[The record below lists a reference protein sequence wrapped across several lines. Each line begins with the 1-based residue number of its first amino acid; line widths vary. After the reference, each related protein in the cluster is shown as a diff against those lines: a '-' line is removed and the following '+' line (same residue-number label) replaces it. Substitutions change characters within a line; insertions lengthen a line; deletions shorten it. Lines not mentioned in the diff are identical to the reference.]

1 MKILS
6 VDIGGTFI
14 KYAVMDET
22 CRIGEKGK
30 VPTPQSGHDE
40 LIETIASLYEK
51 FSDLQG
57 IAISMPGIIDPV
69 RGYVVM
75 GGGALM
81 YNTGF
86 FIRDALEKRTGCHKI
101 TVYNDAKCAAQAEA
115 SMGALKGIRN
125 GAVMLFGTMIGG
137 GLVLDGKVRQGSHF
151 SAGEVTYILTDRSS
165 VPAYDTI
172 WGRRCSALR
181 LCRDYAEKK
190 HLPPKTVDGEAVFAA
205 LEKGDKDA
213 EEALSCYAKEIA
225 VQFFNFQTL
234 LDLERIAIGGGI
246 SAQPRFIEAVRACL
260 DEMYAVSPYYTPRPE
275 IVRCQFGSDAN
286 LIGAL
291 QYWLAA
297 EF

>member
-14 KYAVMDET
+14 KYALMGEDGG
-22 CRIGEKGK
+22 IGEKGK
-30 VPTPQSGHDE
+30 LPTPQSGHGE
-40 LIETIASLYEK
+40 LIEAIASLYEK
-51 FSDLQG
+51 FRTSEG
-57 IAISMPGIIDPV
+57 IAISMPGIIDSR
-69 RGYVVM
+69 RGYVKM
-75 GGGALM
+75 GGALE
-81 YNTGF
+81 YNNDF
-86 FIRDALEKRTGCHKI
+86 FIREALEKRTGCKKI

-115 SMGALKGIRN
+115 SLGALKGVRN

-151 SAGEVTYILTDRSS
+151 SAGEVSYILTDRSC
-165 VPAYDTI
+165 VPAYDTV

-181 LCRDYAEKK
+181 LCREFAERK
-190 HLPPKTVDGEAVFAA
+190 HASADSIDGETVFEA
-205 LEKGDKDA
+205 LEKGDRDA
-213 EEALSCYAKEIA
+213 QEALSCYAKEIA
-225 VQFFNFQTL
+225 VQFFNLQTL

-246 SAQPRFIEAVRACL
+246 SAQPKFIEAVRVCL

-275 IVRCQFGSDAN
+275 IIRCQFGSDAN

-291 QYWLAA
+291 QYWLKP

>member
-1 MKILS
+1 MRILS

-22 CRIGEKGK
+22 GLFLEKGK

-40 LIETIASLYEK
+40 LIEAIASLYDT
-51 FSDLQG
+51 FHAPPG
-57 IAISMPGIIDPV
+57 IAISMPGIIDPG
-69 RGYVVM
+69 RGYVEM
-75 GGGALM
+75 GGALE
-81 YNTGF
+81 YNNRF
-86 FIRDALEKRTGCHKI
+86 FIRDALEKRTGCRKI

-115 SMGALKGIRN
+115 SLGALKDVRN

-151 SAGEVTYILTDRSS
+151 SAGEVSYILTDRSC
-165 VPAYDTI
+165 VPSYDTV
-172 WGRRCSALR
+172 WGKTCSALR

-190 HLPPKTVDGEAVFAA
+190 HLQVETVDGETVFAA
-205 LEKGDKDA
+205 LEKGDRDA
-213 EEALSCYAKEIA
+213 EEALVSYAREIA

-246 SAQPRFIEAVRACL
+246 SAQPRFVEAVRTCL

>member
-22 CRIGEKGK
+22 CRFIEKGK
-30 VPTPQSGHDE
+30 VPTPQSSRDE
-40 LIETIASLYEK
+40 CVEAVASLYEK
-51 FSDLQG
+51 SGCLQG
-57 IAISMPGIIDPV
+57 IAISMPGIIDPG
-69 RGYVVM
+69 RGYVEM
-75 GGGALM
+75 GGALE
-81 YNTGF
+81 YNNRF
-86 FIRDALEKRTGCHKI
+86 FIRDALEKRTGCRKI

-115 SMGALKGIRN
+115 SLGALKGVRN

-151 SAGEVTYILTDRSS
+151 SAGEVSYILTDRSC
-165 VPAYDTI
+165 VPSYDTV
-172 WGRRCSALR
+172 WGRRCSSLR
-181 LCRDYAEKK
+181 LCRDFAEKK
-190 HLPPKTVDGEAVFAA
+190 HLRPETVDGEAVFAA

-213 EEALSCYAKEIA
+213 EETLLCYAREIA

-234 LDLERIAIGGGI
+234 LDLEKIAIGGGI
-246 SAQPRFIEAVRACL
+246 SAQPRFIEAVRTCL
-260 DEMYAVSPYYTPRPE
+260 DEMYEVSPYYTPRPE